1 MQTIHVHLV
10 ITTDKPVKDLS
21 ELVAGRAWTI
31 DGVNHVEVDEVKSG
45 SWSEEPTLLPFPG
58 LVKAMADIPERFLK
72 TL

>member
-21 ELVAGRAWTI
+21 DLVAGRAWTI
-31 DGVNHVEVDEVKSG
+31 DGVSHVEIDEIKSG
-45 SWSEEPTLLPFPG
+45 HWSEETQLTPFPG
-58 LVKAMADIPERFLK
+58 LAEAMADIPERFLK